1 MLGYFFIQQKAFD
14 IIQIMYYN
22 YTTIWRYIMAMQSV
36 LQVRMDTELKEAAEK
51 LYEELGT
58 SFAEAVRIFAKKS
71 VDEQA
76 IPFSVNKIKKHK
88 AFGALKKY
96 ADPSKIGREREL
108 LGEAIAKEYVENNRH

>member
-1 MLGYFFIQQKAFD
+1 
-14 IIQIMYYN
+14 
-22 YTTIWRYIMAMQSV
+22 MAMQSV

-76 IPFSVNKIKKHK
+76 IPFSVNKVKKHK

-96 ADPSKIGREREL
+96 ADPAKIGKEREYIAQ
-108 LGEAIAKEYVENNRH
+108 AIAEKYVKNN

>member
-1 MLGYFFIQQKAFD
+1 
-14 IIQIMYYN
+14 
-22 YTTIWRYIMAMQSV
+22 MAMQSV
-36 LQVRMDTELKEAAEK
+36 LHVRMDTELKEAAEK

-76 IPFSVNKIKKHK
+76 IPFSVNKVKKHK

-96 ADPSKIGREREL
+96 ANPSKIGREREL
-108 LGEAIAKEYVENNRH
+108 LGEAIAKEYAKNNRY

>member
-1 MLGYFFIQQKAFD
+1 
-14 IIQIMYYN
+14 
-22 YTTIWRYIMAMQSV
+22 MAMQSV

-76 IPFSVNKIKKHK
+76 IPFSMNKVKKHK

-96 ADPSKIGREREL
+96 ANPAIIGHEREL
-108 LGEAIAKEYVENNRH
+108 LGEAIAEEYAKNNRY